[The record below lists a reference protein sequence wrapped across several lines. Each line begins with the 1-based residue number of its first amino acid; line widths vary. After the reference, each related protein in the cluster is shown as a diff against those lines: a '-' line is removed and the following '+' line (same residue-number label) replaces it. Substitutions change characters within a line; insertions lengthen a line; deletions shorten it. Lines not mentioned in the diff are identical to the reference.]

1 MGSQRFV
8 YFESFLTQSLTTSL
22 QNLLDTKSL
31 IWVSNNLSNHA
42 SAANMV
48 TCLQPLCL
56 QTLQKTCYFFQ
67 NQLSEQNLK
76 SYMTQILVR
85 WIFLRPSFSLAAE
98 TKKGHR
104 FVDLSH
110 QLKKFF
116 PMHLGC
122 KNSKQLRTDSS
133 FKRVSFVDSLKHS
146 KCSDSHGKIK
156 SSYWT

>member
-1 MGSQRFV
+1 MVKHV
-8 YFESFLTQSLTTSL
+8 YKLYRKLVIFSKTNFRTKFESHM
-22 QNLLDTKSL
+22 N
-31 IWVSNNLSNHA
+31 
-42 SAANMV
+42 
-48 TCLQPLCL
+48 
-56 QTLQKTCYFFQ
+56 
-67 NQLSEQNLK
+67 
-76 SYMTQILVR
+76 QILVR

>member
-1 MGSQRFV
+1 MFTN
-8 YFESFLTQSLTTSL
+8 FIE
-22 QNLLDTKSL
+22 NLL
-31 IWVSNNLSNHA
+31 
-42 SAANMV
+42 
-48 TCLQPLCL
+48 
-56 QTLQKTCYFFQ
+56 FFPKPTF
-67 NQLSEQNLK
+67 EQNLK
-76 SYMTQILVR
+76 SHMNQILVR

-156 SSYWT
+156 KFLLDLTLPLTLFAENAPR